1 MKKVLLIY
9 VIGENAILRYEDV
22 GMCMIASVINK
33 RGNPMH
39 FMTIRYPDVNWEEI
53 QDYHPDVIGFTV
65 YSNTVSCISA
75 IIDKIHEILPNV
87 KYIIGGPHAAFNSEA
102 ILETN
107 KHINYVVR
115 GEGEETIV
123 DLLDM
128 IDSNQDI
135 PHTIDGITYRDNDNN
150 ICLTKDREPI
160 KDLDSLPFVMRNL
173 IYKDYPMA
181 IISTSR
187 GCRANCS
194 FCARIS
200 HWAKWRGRSPKNV
213 VDEIELIKSESDIK
227 AFGFIDSSFEDPDN
241 TLERLKAIA
250 NEIIE
255 RKQEIYY
262 FAYFRARFHRH
273 ATDEIM
279 QLLVK
284 SGLCV
289 ATLGIEACNE
299 DDLRLYNKPADP
311 EDNHKAMQLF
321 QKYDIG
327 LLPGFINFN
336 PYSTMERVKK
346 NYEFLRQYNFSN
358 LFFSNLVVFENTE
371 IYNKLKK
378 DNLITGYQNG
388 EYTYKYSDAT
398 IERYRRYI
406 QKFIDTSNTY
416 DNSFRKYVNF
426 TERYLLLLNYSKK
439 KIRFDGNEKAIAA
452 TEEAANNLRDAFTA
466 TNRFVE
472 EWVEETL
479 SVENN
484 DFDKVKINYELFAS
498 LVESMET
505 SRSRFFLTLTKHG
518 YGSLV
523 HKAFLT

>member
-22 GMCMIASVINK
+22 GACMIASVVSK

-39 FMTIRYPDVNWEEI
+39 FITIRYPEVNWEEI
-53 QDYHPDVIGFTV
+53 RNYNPDVIGFSV
-65 YSNTVSCISA
+65 YSNTVTCIST
-75 IIDKIHEILPNV
+75 IIDTIHEMLPNV
-87 KYIIGGPHAAFNSEA
+87 IFILGGPHAAFSSEA
-102 ILETN
+102 ILKANE
-107 KHINYVVR
+107 HINYVIR
-115 GEGEETIV
+115 GEGEKTIV
-123 DLLDM
+123 ELLDM
-128 IDSNQDI
+128 IDLNHDI
-135 PHTIDGITYRDNDNN
+135 PHTIDGITYRDSNNN

-160 KDLDSLPFVMRNL
+160 KELDSLPFVKRNL
-173 IYKDYPMA
+173 IYKNYPVA

-200 HWAKWRGRSPKNV
+200 YWSKWRGRSPKNV
-213 VDEIELIKSESDIK
+213 VDEIELIKSENDVK

-241 TLERLKAIA
+241 SLDRLKAIA
-250 NEIIE
+250 NELIE

-262 FAYFRARFHRH
+262 FAYFRARFHKH

-299 DDLRLYNKPADP
+299 EDLRLYNKPATP

-336 PYSTMERVKK
+336 PYSTMERVRK
-346 NYEFLRQYNFSN
+346 NFEFLRQYNFSN
-358 LFFSNLVVFENTE
+358 LFFSNLVVYENTE
-371 IYNKLKK
+371 IYYKLKK
-378 DNLITGYQNG
+378 DNLITGYQHG
-388 EYTYKYSDAT
+388 EYTYNYTDAT
-398 IERYRRYI
+398 VERYNRYI

-439 KIRFDGNEKAIAA
+439 KIRFDGNERAIKE
-452 TEEAANNLRDAFTA
+452 TEKAANKLKEAFTEA
-466 TNRFVE
+466 NRFIE
-472 EWVEETL
+472 KWVEETL
-479 SVENN
+479 NVENN
-484 DFDKVKINYELFAS
+484 DFDKIKINYEHFAS
-498 LVESMET
+498 LIEKMET
-505 SRSRFFLTLTKHG
+505 SRSRFFLTLSKQG
-518 YGSLV
+518 YGSLI
-523 HKAFLT
+523 HKALLT